1 MNASCP
7 DTHRYRSSGGIIKSP
22 AYPACYPVNQTCTW
36 KLSAPMGFEVMI
48 DPFTY
53 QIYGSSSCSYDY
65 LKIYDDDNNTT
76 LCGAGRYF
84 NYAAPLTAG
93 PNLFIEFNSVN
104 GEEAPGFQF
113 RVFVIGM
120 KIF

>member
-1 MNASCP
+1 MDASCP

-104 GEEAPGFQF
+104 GEEANGFQF